1 MCEENRQNVQISK
14 DVKCVREISD
24 YAELQEV
31 LRYEVAKSPNHD
43 TLTNLGMFYV
53 DKGVYSK
60 YGKRISA
67 LRHGMNYLEKARK
80 LSRSYRNDLG
90 FGCAYYKQGEFE
102 RAVKKFK
109 AADKREHSFAA
120 KYNCALS
127 YIGNRRYEDAVYM
140 LDDAYHEEYGKKSEL
155 RYYKP
160 YIYALCNH
168 DPARAADLLNQL
180 PPEVIAEDERDI
192 FALSYYCKNRTLCW
206 KMQKNMTFT
215 GMGDLPTLAMI
226 ADIYIRSGETKN
238 GMDYFS
244 RKVWR
249 IYGFDISMMP
259 FIDMTT
265 RQFGDTEYRKRL
277 IARQS
282 FDFEPYVGEKYISL
296 VNENSDGTVYKIRTK
311 K

>member
-1 MCEENRQNVQISK
+1 MCDENSQNAIITRKSENV
-14 DVKCVREISD
+14 CEIAD

-31 LRYEVAKSPNHD
+31 LRYEVAKSPNHQ

-60 YGKRISA
+60 NGKRISA
-67 LRHGMNYLEKARK
+67 LRHGINYLERARK

-90 FGCAYYKQGEFE
+90 FGCAYYKQGEYE
-102 RAVKKFK
+102 KAVKKFK

-127 YIGNRRYEDAVYM
+127 YIGCERYEDAVYM
-140 LDDAYHEEYGKKSEL
+140 LDDAYHEEYDKKSVFK
-155 RYYKP
+155 YYRP
-160 YIYALCNH
+160 YIYALCKH

-180 PPEVIAEDERDI
+180 PESVISADEREV
-192 FALSYYCKNRTLCW
+192 FALSYACRNRTLCW
-206 KMQKNMTFT
+206 KMQKNMTFY

-226 ADIYIRSGETKN
+226 ADIYIRSGKTKM

-244 RKVWR
+244 HKVWR
-249 IYGFDISMMP
+249 IYGFNISMMP

-265 RQFGDTEYRKRL
+265 RQFDDTEFRNRL
-277 IARQS
+277 IARHS
-282 FDFEPYVGEKYISL
+282 FSFEPYVGEKYISL
-296 VNENSDGTVYKIRTK
+296 VNENSDGIVYKIRK